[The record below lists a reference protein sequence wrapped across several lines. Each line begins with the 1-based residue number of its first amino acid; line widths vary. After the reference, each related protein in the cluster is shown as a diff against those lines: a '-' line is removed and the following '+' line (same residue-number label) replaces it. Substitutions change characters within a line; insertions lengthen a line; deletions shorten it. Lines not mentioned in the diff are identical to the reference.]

1 MGLLKSKDILDT
13 RTANDIFK
21 VVISLTKEIT
31 GDDHGDE
38 IEAVEDSYD
47 GGLLEL
53 KDALDTKTV
62 SDISK
67 VTSSDGRRQK
77 DITDV

>member
-1 MGLLKSKDILDT
+1 MTVEDKKTLLMS
-13 RTANDIFK
+13 
-21 VVISLTKEIT
+21 
-31 GDDHGDE
+31 DDAHADE

-47 GGLLEL
+47 VGLLEL
-53 KDALDTKTV
+53 KDTIDTKTV

-67 VTSSDGRRQK
+67 VKCSDGRRQK

>member
-1 MGLLKSKDILDT
+1 MTVEDKKTLLMS
-13 RTANDIFK
+13 
-21 VVISLTKEIT
+21 
-31 GDDHGDE
+31 DDVHADK
-38 IEAVEDSYD
+38 IKAVEDTYD
-47 GGLLEL
+47 VGLLEL
-53 KDALDTKTV
+53 KDTIDTKTV